1 MTNPSPG
8 PARVAAEADL
18 PSAWDTAVSSS
29 RPSHFRPDIEG
40 LRAVAIGGV
49 LLFHA
54 GIPHMGGGFIGVD
67 VFFVISGFLITGLLL
82 REIGSS
88 GRIDLRGFYARRAR
102 RLLPAALVVIA
113 VTVVASY
120 FILTSID
127 FPDTAV
133 DGAAAALYVS
143 NYRFALSATDYFAQG
158 APPSPLLH
166 YWSLGVEEQFYL
178 FWPVLIL
185 IGAKLL
191 GIRRLWWLL
200 GTVALGSFA
209 LSLWITNVEAPWA
222 FYSLPTR
229 AWQLALGGL
238 IALDV
243 LYLPRRFGWRAA
255 TVVGTAGLAL
265 IVGGV
270 LLIDDSVP
278 FPGFAA
284 LVPAAGAALL
294 IVSGERAGA
303 LPARVLATRP
313 MRWVGRISYSLYL
326 WHWPILILGPQ
337 LLHRHGLGT
346 RIALACGAIVVAE
359 LSTRFIEAPFRFG
372 VMARLASGRSLAA
385 AASMSAIVAIGSVLA
400 SGELLGSTTAVEVTP
415 VPITGQLPA
424 MPAPLFKGSL
434 PADMRARLRDASQ
447 DRPDACQ
454 LSVRDT
460 VLAGCV
466 RGDPNGPT
474 TVAVYGDSHATQWVP
489 AIEELASQ
497 RHWRVIVLTKSS
509 CPVMD
514 LPVWS
519 RVLSRPYTECEVF
532 RQDALQ
538 KLRAEHPAIVFV
550 SQAHGA
556 HVLGDDGSLNS
567 YRDVPDLWRDGLA
580 RTLQRVAQL
589 SDRVVLLADTPRN
602 ARNPLECLARAHD
615 VKSCGTAG
623 PGPFY
628 ATIEASAAASA
639 HVELL
644 SLTPWLCPKG
654 GCPLVMGSYF
664 VYHDGAHLTASFVR
678 DVLTPVFAWQL
689 DRAAA
694 VPSAPAR

>member
-1 MTNPSPG
+1 MTNPTPG

-346 RIALACGAIVVAE
+346 RIALACGAFVVAE

-372 VMARLASGRSLAA
+372 VMARLASGRTLGIAGATSVVVATSITLSSGYLWQQPVANDSPDPASLVTAQQPVLPPALVAGPLPPELRKGLPAA
-385 AASMSAIVAIGSVLA
+385 RNDLPSSKIDGCQASPVETEPHDCAYGDPTA
-400 SGELLGSTTAVEVTP
+400 STTV
-415 VPITGQLPA
+415 
-424 MPAPLFKGSL
+424 
-434 PADMRARLRDASQ
+434 
-447 DRPDACQ
+447 
-454 LSVRDT
+454 
-460 VLAGCV
+460 VLL
-466 RGDPNGPT
+466 
-474 TVAVYGDSHATQWVP
+474 GDSHAAQWLP
-489 AIEELASQ
+489 AHRTARRPPRMASRAVDQ
-497 RHWRVIVLTKSS
+497 DILPSHRRH
-509 CPVMD
+509 
-514 LPVWS
+514 
-519 RVLSRPYTECEVF
+519 
-532 RQDALQ
+532 
-538 KLRAEHPAIVFV
+538 
-550 SQAHGA
+550 
-556 HVLGDDGSLNS
+556 
-567 YRDVPDLWRDGLA
+567 GLA
-580 RTLQRVAQL
+580 R
-589 SDRVVLLADTPRN
+589 
-602 ARNPLECLARAHD
+602 
-615 VKSCGTAG
+615 
-623 PGPFY
+623 
-628 ATIEASAAASA
+628 
-639 HVELL
+639 
-644 SLTPWLCPKG
+644 
-654 GCPLVMGSYF
+654 
-664 VYHDGAHLTASFVR
+664 
-678 DVLTPVFAWQL
+678 
-689 DRAAA
+689 
-694 VPSAPAR
+694 APATPL